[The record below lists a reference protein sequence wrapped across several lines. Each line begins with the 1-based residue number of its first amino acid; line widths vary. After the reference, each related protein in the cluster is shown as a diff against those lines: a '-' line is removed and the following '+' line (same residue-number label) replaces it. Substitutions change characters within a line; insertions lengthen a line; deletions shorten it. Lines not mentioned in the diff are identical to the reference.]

1 MGIVFK
7 FAWILFIVI
16 TLINVIILKKQLQV
30 YIDEKPER
38 EKGYN
43 LIIKN
48 FLIFGLTPWIIM
60 GLGNLSGLTSSVF
73 DYFRPA
79 EMKPVVLIFHASI
92 IVIWLALIRFVFF
105 TNGAAFLADHPGI
118 IRFNAFGKV
127 IDNPSES
134 AIKLFVILAVL
145 GGIFGMIMMWI
156 VEIPPIK

>member
-1 MGIVFK
+1 MKIVFK
-7 FAWILFIVI
+7 FVWILFILV
-16 TLINVIILKKQLQV
+16 TLLNVFSLKKQLQV

-79 EMKPVVLIFHASI
+79 DMKPIVLIFHASI
-92 IVIWLALIRFVFF
+92 IIIWLALIRFVFF
-105 TNGAAFLADHPGI
+105 NNGAAFLADHPGI
-118 IRFNAFGKV
+118 IRFNTFGKTT
-127 IDNPSES
+127 DNPSES
-134 AIKLFVILAVL
+134 AIKFFVILAVL
-145 GGIFGMIMMWI
+145 GGVFGMIMMWI
-156 VEIPPIK
+156 VEIPPIQ